1 MSDPIPANSNPNPP
15 AGGPNSQKK
24 ILCIDDDTFL
34 LDMYALK
41 FVKSGYDIR
50 TADST
55 ANGLKILR
63 EGFSPDV
70 LLTDIVMPGMDGL
83 EFVATVKKEKLAP
96 NATFIM
102 LTNQGA
108 PDDISQAKKLGVDGY
123 IVKATTIPSEVLVE
137 IEKIRNSKKA

>member
-1 MSDPIPANSNPNPP
+1 
-15 AGGPNSQKK
+15 
-24 ILCIDDDTFL
+24 
-34 LDMYALK
+34 MYALK
-41 FVKSGYDIR
+41 FAKAGYEIK

-70 LLTDIVMPGMDGL
+70 VLSDIVMPGMDGL
-83 EFVATVKKEKLAP
+83 EFVATVKKEKLAT

-137 IEKIRNSKKA
+137 IEKIRNSKRV